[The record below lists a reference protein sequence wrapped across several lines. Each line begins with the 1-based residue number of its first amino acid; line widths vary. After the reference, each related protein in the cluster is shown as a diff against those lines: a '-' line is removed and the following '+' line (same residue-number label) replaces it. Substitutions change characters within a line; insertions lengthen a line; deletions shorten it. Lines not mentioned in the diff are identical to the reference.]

1 MGPSAEGVWKYEPQF
16 GAWGQGRVPPPYYA
30 QCQMTMLA
38 TECSQMVLMQYL
50 PQTTTIYLVERDDA
64 WAKLMMVHLLGINTA
79 VLRPKAPAGLTV
91 LLAVPQVAQLFQNL
105 LRLTKEGAARVR
117 ELAKVDSIN
126 NGVDSQPFLD

>member
-1 MGPSAEGVWKYEPQF
+1 
-16 GAWGQGRVPPPYYA
+16 
-30 QCQMTMLA
+30 MTMLA

-64 WAKLMMVHLLGINTA
+64 WAKLMMVHLSGINTA

-91 LLAVPQVAQLFQNL
+91 LLAVPQVAQIFQNL

-117 ELAKVDSIN
+117 DTQRELDKVDSIN
-126 NGVDSQPFLD
+126 NGVDSPALPRLG

>member
-1 MGPSAEGVWKYEPQF
+1 
-16 GAWGQGRVPPPYYA
+16 
-30 QCQMTMLA
+30 MTMLA

-64 WAKLMMVHLLGINTA
+64 WARTMMLHLLGINMS
-79 VLRPKAPAGLTV
+79 VLLPKVPAGLSA
-91 LLAVPQVAQLFQNL
+91 LLALPQGAQGFQRL

-126 NGVDSQPFLD
+126 NGVDSQPFLDVDV